1 MYRIVSTYIYFIW
14 IKYIYIYIYI
24 LYIPCVR
31 RTFLLWRAKP
41 SLLERLAHE
50 GLLCTQSFAN
60 DREPF
65 YNEETGAFPLTSAVA
80 NMYLLT

>member
-1 MYRIVSTYIYFIW
+1 MYIY
-14 IKYIYIYIYI
+14 YI
-24 LYIPCVR
+24 LLVSVGRFFCGV
-31 RTFLLWRAKP
+31 KP

-80 NMYLLT
+80 NMYLLSTILYLYNI